1 MFKEFFYTITIDK
14 ANLREFKD
22 LMLLNSTYY
31 KTLSSTVKD
40 VTINVLITN
49 LREFYHLSK
58 WLDNN

>member
-1 MFKEFFYTITIDK
+1 MFKEFFYRITIDK
-14 ANLREFKD
+14 TNLREFKD
-22 LMLLNSTYY
+22 IMLLNRTYY

>member
-14 ANLREFKD
+14 TNLGEFKD
-22 LMLLNSTYY
+22 LMLLNRTYY

-49 LREFYHLSK
+49 LREFYHLSN

>member
-14 ANLREFKD
+14 TNLREFKD
-22 LMLLNSTYY
+22 LMLLNRTYY

-49 LREFYHLSK
+49 LREFYHLSN